1 MKKIV
6 WFILIILIVGFTNA
20 CTSASEN
27 ESKPFVGKWD
37 FEENDCYYELEL
49 SLYDTLPDG
58 LYGRYTDFYEDTSM
72 EYQIVDVL
80 TIQKNEAEVVI
91 DSYMGKQKASIIYDS
106 ASGNISFQ
114 VPDMKPIIFK
124 KQDKYGYVFLSGVS
138 KIDVL
143 SCPISGTSLLKANR
157 GQSFRFLDREQG
169 WFKVELSTTN
179 KQVGYVSPE
188 YAFYL
193 KNNQIPEEAFT
204 KSYTNGLTSIMFEKK
219 DNQIQMIKETIRPL
233 QNGNFLPA
241 IIESYL
247 GHTEGNEIVFT
258 YFHGGY
264 VENPDSTTMSKITPY
279 IIYYWK
285 ESEMFI
291 MEGNNYSSH

>member
-6 WFILIILIVGFTNA
+6 WSILINLIVGFTNVWA
-20 CTSASEN
+20 SANEN

-37 FEENDCYYELEL
+37 FQQNNCYYELEL
-49 SLYDTLPDG
+49 SLYDVLPDG
-58 LYGRYTDFYEDTSM
+58 CYGRYKDFYEDTSI
-72 EYQIVDVL
+72 EYQIVNVL

-91 DSYMGKQKASIIYDS
+91 DSYIGKQKASIKYDS

-114 VPDMKPIIFK
+114 APNMKPIIFK
-124 KQDKYGYVFLSGVS
+124 QQNKYGYVFLSGAS
-138 KIDVL
+138 KINVR
-143 SCPISGTSLLKANR
+143 SRPISGTSLLEANR

-169 WFKVELSTTN
+169 WFKVALSDTN

-204 KSYTNGLTSIMFEKK
+204 KSYANGPISIMFEKK
-219 DNQIQMIKETIRPL
+219 DNQILMIKETMRPL
-233 QNGNFLPA
+233 QNGTFLPA

-247 GHTEGNEIVFT
+247 GRTEGNEIVFT

-264 VENPDSTTMSKITPY
+264 VETPDSTTMSKITPY